1 MLYFVE
7 RRYPTMFRITAKE
20 EIFFDYFIETCEIIC
35 KAANLLDDLTHNYIN
50 VNEKIMS
57 IEEAEH
63 ACDSYVHKILN
74 ELNKSFITP
83 IDREDIFTIAKEL
96 DNITDDIE
104 SAAHRFSMF
113 NVKEVRP
120 EALTLTKLIVKA
132 TGELR
137 NVMIEVKNMKKSK
150 QLQNKII
157 EVNNVEDEADTIFR
171 DAMASLFM
179 SETDAVEVIK
189 WKAIFELL
197 ENTIDAC
204 EDVANIVEGVV
215 MKNA

>member
-1 MLYFVE
+1 
-7 RRYPTMFRITAKE
+7 MFRITAKE
-20 EIFFDYFIETCEIIC
+20 EMFFDYFIETCEIIC
-35 KAANLLDDLTHNYIN
+35 KAANLIDDLTNNYVN
-50 VNEKIMS
+50 VNEKIAS
-57 IEEAEH
+57 IEETEH
-63 ACDSYVHKILN
+63 ACDSSVHKILN

-120 EALTLTKLIVKA
+120 EAITLTKLIVKA
-132 TGELR
+132 TYELK

-150 QLQNKII
+150 SLQSKII
-157 EVNNVEDEADTIFR
+157 EVNDVEDEADTIFR
-171 DAMASLFM
+171 DAMANLFT
-179 SETDAVEVIK
+179 SEQDAVEVIK

>member
-1 MLYFVE
+1 
-7 RRYPTMFRITAKE
+7 MFRITSKE

-35 KAANLLDDLTHNYIN
+35 KAANLLDDLTNNYVN
-50 VNEKIMS
+50 VNEKIMG
-57 IEEAEH
+57 IEETEH
-63 ACDSYVHKILN
+63 ACDSSVHKILN

-104 SAAHRFSMF
+104 SAAHRFSIF

-120 EALTLTKLIVKA
+120 EALALTKLIVRA
-132 TGELR
+132 TDELR
-137 NVMIEVKNMKKSK
+137 NVMIQMKNMKKSK
-150 QLQNKII
+150 TLQSKII

-171 DAMASLFM
+171 DAMANLFT
-179 SETDAVEVIK
+179 SEQDAVEVIK
-189 WKAIFELL
+189 WKAIYELL

>member
-1 MLYFVE
+1 
-7 RRYPTMFRITAKE
+7 MFRITAKE
-20 EIFFDYFIETCEIIC
+20 EMFFDYFIETCEIIC
-35 KAANLLDDLTHNYIN
+35 KAANLLDDLTNNYVN
-50 VNEKIMS
+50 VNEKIAS
-57 IEEAEH
+57 IEETEH
-63 ACDSYVHKILN
+63 ACDNSVHKILN

-113 NVKEVRP
+113 NVKEVKP
-120 EALTLTKLIVKA
+120 EAIALTKLIVRA
-132 TGELR
+132 TNELKK
-137 NVMIEVKNMKKSK
+137 VMIEVKNMKKSK
-150 QLQNKII
+150 SLQTKII

-171 DAMASLFM
+171 DAMANLFT
-179 SETDAVEVIK
+179 SEQDAVEVIK

>member
-1 MLYFVE
+1 
-7 RRYPTMFRITAKE
+7 MFRITPKE
-20 EIFFDYFIETCEIIC
+20 EKFFDYFIETCEIIC
-35 KAANLLDDLTHNYIN
+35 KAASLLEDLTTNYVN
-50 VNEKIMS
+50 VNEKIS
-57 IEEAEH
+57 TIEGTEH
-63 ACDSYVHKILN
+63 ACDSNVHKILN
-74 ELNKSFITP
+74 ELNQSFITP

-104 SAAHRFSMF
+104 TAAHRFSMY
-113 NVKEVRP
+113 NVKSVKP
-120 EALTLTKLIVKA
+120 EAVTMTKLIVRA
-132 TGELR
+132 TSELK
-137 NVMIEVKNMKKSK
+137 NVMIEMKNMKKSK

-171 DAMASLFM
+171 DAMANLFIT
-179 SETDAVEVIK
+179 EHDAVEVIK
-189 WKAIFELL
+189 WKEIFELL

>member
-1 MLYFVE
+1 
-7 RRYPTMFRITAKE
+7 MFRITPKE
-20 EIFFDYFIETCEIIC
+20 EKFFDYFLETCEIIC
-35 KAANLLDDLTHNYIN
+35 KAASLLEDLATNYVN
-50 VNEKIMS
+50 VNEKIS
-57 IEEAEH
+57 TIEGTEH
-63 ACDSYVHKILN
+63 ACDSNVHKILN
-74 ELNKSFITP
+74 ELNQSFITP

-104 SAAHRFSMF
+104 PAAHRFSMY
-113 NVKEVRP
+113 NVKTVKP
-120 EALTLTKLIVKA
+120 EAVTMTKLIVRA
-132 TGELR
+132 TSELK
-137 NVMIEVKNMKKSK
+137 NVMIEMKNMKKSK

-171 DAMASLFM
+171 DAMANLFIT
-179 SETDAVEVIK
+179 EHDAVEVIK
-189 WKAIFELL
+189 WKEIFELL

>member
-1 MLYFVE
+1 
-7 RRYPTMFRITAKE
+7 MFRITAKE
-20 EIFFDYFIETCEIIC
+20 EAFFDYFIETCEITC
-35 KAANLLDDLTHNYIN
+35 KAAVLLDDLTNNYVN
-50 VNEKIMS
+50 VNEKITS

-63 ACDSYVHKILN
+63 ACDNSVHRILN

-113 NVKEVRP
+113 NVKEIRP
-120 EALTLTKLIVKA
+120 EAIALTKLIVRA
-132 TGELR
+132 TDELKK
-137 NVMIEVKNMKKSK
+137 VMIEVKNMKKSK
-150 QLQNKII
+150 DLQNRII

-171 DAMASLFM
+171 DAMANLFT

>member
-1 MLYFVE
+1 
-7 RRYPTMFRITAKE
+7 MFRITPKE
-20 EIFFDYFIETCEIIC
+20 EMFFDYFIETCEIIC
-35 KAANLLDDLTHNYIN
+35 KAANLLDDLTNNYVN

-57 IEEAEH
+57 IEETEH
-63 ACDSYVHKILN
+63 ACDSSVHKILN

-120 EALTLTKLIVKA
+120 EALTLTKLIVRA
-132 TGELR
+132 TDELR
-137 NVMIEVKNMKKSK
+137 NVMMQMKNMKKSK
-150 QLQNKII
+150 TLQTKII

-171 DAMASLFM
+171 DAMANLFT
-179 SETDAVEVIK
+179 SQLDAVEVIK